1 VNYLYSGEM
10 IIYQKMHP
18 TVYLNFYV
26 FFFIHVNLNPIFTK
40 NKKKCKGEKG
50 EKHLLCEENRRKV
63 FYYF

>member
-18 TVYLNFYV
+18 TVYLNFLCF

-50 EKHLLCEENRRKV
+50 ETMSLTSFV
-63 FYYF
+63 